1 MKVKNVLRLDNESCY
16 ANSTKLWQ
24 SFSARFGFGVVA
36 EAVVPA
42 VYSIQIKSIFYTYL

>member
-24 SFSARFGFGVVA
+24 SLAARFGVVA

-42 VYSIQIKSIFYTYL
+42 VYNTLGESIDL